1 MNTANPRIHRIYQ
14 DGADSLDTLL
24 QGQPQLREDRSL
36 HQGYSNMMMQLVV
49 HEDVSRP
56 NKLLSKESKAFARQL
71 RENPVRIP
79 SPAREI
85 IAYLAWFSSV
95 GVLLTVDPG
104 GTGDLTELENL
115 RGTLELS
122 LRFNEDNAA
131 ANSDLA
137 YVLGSILEIK
147 GPDSAIITQGLK
159 HCDRAIQLCPQNA
172 QAYRAMSVIYI
183 LKGDKQMALDTFM
196 KAKRLDPS
204 LQNAASIEAKIR
216 SMP

>member
-1 MNTANPRIHRIYQ
+1 MYKRQ
-14 DGADSLDTLL
+14 V
-24 QGQPQLREDRSL
+24 QLI
-36 HQGYSNMMMQLVV
+36 V
-49 HEDVSRP
+49 HEDISRP
-56 NKLLSKESKAFARQL
+56 NVSKESKAFARQL

-104 GTGDLTELENL
+104 GTGNLTELETL
-115 RGTLELS
+115 RDTLELS

-147 GPDSAIITQGLK
+147 GPDRETIAQGLK
-159 HCDRAIQLCPQNA
+159 RCDRAIQLCPKNS